1 MKKRI
6 AMLTLLGVMTV
17 VGLLVMRTLTL
28 VTPEEP
34 APQPVPQYSVDAA
47 AVAQKLAALVQCRT
61 VSSPG
66 LRDDAQFDAL
76 YAKLPE
82 LFPRVHEAAKVER
95 PGNALLFTLSGK
107 DASLPPLV
115 LMAHHDV
122 VPVEPGTESAWAHAP
137 WSGEVAGG
145 FVWGRGTMDDK
156 GSLVAQLEALEEAL
170 AAGWRPVR
178 TVLLVSGH
186 DEESEGSGAKA
197 IADGLK
203 AQGIRPYAVL
213 DEGLAVTDGIVAG
226 VGPKVALLGVAEKG
240 FLTLELTAKSTGGH
254 ASMPPKQTATG
265 VVAAAITKLEA
276 SPFPS
281 RLDTPTGQMIDT
293 LAPYMPFGARVVV
306 ANRWLLAPALK
317 ATLGAKPSGAASIRT
332 TTAATVF
339 QGSVKDN
346 VLPAKASAMV
356 NFRILPGETRETVT
370 ERVRQV
376 IDDERVE
383 VTVPPGHLM
392 SDPSPVSR
400 TDGPAWAWLRSAV
413 RRTWPDALVS
423 PGLVV
428 GATDARAF
436 SGMSENIYRFV
447 PQVLTPEDLPRIHG
461 TNERISVDALAG
473 MVRFYRLLLEE
484 T

>member
-1 MKKRI
+1 MKKRV
-6 AMLTLLGVMTV
+6 AMLTMLGVMTV
-17 VGLLVMRTLTL
+17 VGLLLLRTLTL
-28 VTPEEP
+28 VTSEEP
-34 APQPVPQYSVDAA
+34 APQPLPQYPVDAA
-47 AVAQKLAALVQCRT
+47 AVAQKLSALVQCRT
-61 VSSPG
+61 VSSAE
-66 LRDDAQFDAL
+66 LREDAQFDAL
-76 YAKLPE
+76 YGKLPE
-82 LFPRVHEAAKVER
+82 LFPKALEAAKVEHL
-95 PGNALLFTLSGK
+95 GGALLFTLPGK
-107 DASLPPLV
+107 DATLPPLV

-122 VPVEPGTESAWAHAP
+122 VPVEPGTESGWTHAP
-137 WSGEVAGG
+137 WSGEIAEG

-156 GSLVAQLEALEEAL
+156 ASLVAQLEALDEAL
-170 AAGWRPVR
+170 AAGWKPTR

-186 DEESEGSGAKA
+186 DEESGGSGAKA
-197 IADGLK
+197 IADALK
-203 AQGIRPYAVL
+203 AKGVRPWAVL
-213 DEGLAVTDGIVAG
+213 DEGLAVTDGVVAG
-226 VGPKVALLGVAEKG
+226 VTQKVALLGVAEKG

-265 VVAAAITKLEA
+265 VIAAAITKLEA

-293 LAPYMPFGARVVV
+293 LAPYMPFGTRVVV

-317 ATLGAKPSGAASIRT
+317 ASLAAKPSGAASIRT

-346 VLPAKASAMV
+346 VLPAKATAMV
-356 NFRILPGETRETVT
+356 NFRILPGETRDTVT
-370 ERVRQV
+370 ERVQKV

-383 VTVPPGHLM
+383 VTVPPNHLM

-400 TDGPAWAWLRSAV
+400 TDGPAWTWLRSAV

-428 GATDARAF
+428 GATDARSF

-461 TNERISVDALAG
+461 TNERIGVDTLAG
-473 MVRFYRLLLEE
+473 MVKFYRLLLEE